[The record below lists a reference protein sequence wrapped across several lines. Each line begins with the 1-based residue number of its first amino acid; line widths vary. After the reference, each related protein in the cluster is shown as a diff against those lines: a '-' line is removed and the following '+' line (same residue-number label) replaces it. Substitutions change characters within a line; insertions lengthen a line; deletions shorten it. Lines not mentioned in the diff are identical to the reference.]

1 MAINGQI
8 GNPTNLSNQDG
19 SSVLS
24 FEELGHGQANN
35 YLPTR
40 KGLFF
45 IGGAD
50 ITSSVA
56 SLSIQTG
63 LEQATLL
70 DIRFISLK
78 PQNDNDSLRMQ
89 FYESGVLQTGAV
101 YDRATYKQDTSNTY
115 TWNHSTNDTAIELLE
130 CGNDTHEEYNGKM
143 FLYHAKDS
151 TRQTNYLHKGFA
163 FNSAG
168 TLQSYQVWGELPQ
181 ASLVD
186 GIKIFFSSGNIESGK
201 IRIYGYG

>member
-35 YLPTR
+35 YLPTK
-40 KGLFF
+40 KGKFL
-45 IGGAD
+45 ITGTE

-56 SLSIQTG
+56 SVSIQAG
-63 LEQATLL
+63 LNQATLL
-70 DIRFISLK
+70 DVQFISLK

-89 FYESGVLQTGAV
+89 FYENGSLQTGAV
-101 YDRATYKQDTSNTY
+101 YDRATYSQNSSNTVAF
-115 TWNHSTNDTAIELLE
+115 NHSTNDTGIELKE
-130 CGNDTHEEYNGKM
+130 CGNATNEEYNGNM
-143 FLYHAKDS
+143 YIFHAKDS
-151 TRQTNYLHKGFA
+151 TRQTNFLHKGFA
-163 FNSAG
+163 INSSGALVG
-168 TLQSYQVWGELPQ
+168 YQVWGELPQ

-201 IRIYGYG
+201 IKIYGYG